1 MAGSDSGAQLSIG
14 DNHGHGRHRLD
25 TCVRVRTRQLD
36 AEGDCLYPLTGVSVV
51 AHADLADVVVGH
63 ERTAHGTSLHSTV
76 RMPVTEV
83 LGRSRPEVIRKALAM
98 VAGHR

>member
-1 MAGSDSGAQLSIG
+1 MATDDIGSTHVYEFAPDSWMP
-14 DNHGHGRHRLD
+14 
-25 TCVRVRTRQLD
+25 
-36 AEGDCLYPLTGVSVV
+36 EGDCLYPLTGVSVV
-51 AHADLADVVVGH
+51 AQADLADVVVGH

-76 RMPVTEV
+76 GMPVTEV